1 LFMSKSA
8 CTYDI
13 NPALF
18 STRRQQRTL
27 SFLLSRVGKEN
38 GGRWKALDEDDKAA
52 FVAMAVEDKKRYEK
66 EKKAYTPP
74 AAVLD

>member
-1 LFMSKSA
+1 MCEIEEREVLAAITFH
-8 CTYDI
+8 
-13 NPALF
+13 
-18 STRRQQRTL
+18 
-27 SFLLSRVGKEN
+27 
-38 GGRWKALDEDDKAA
+38 EDDKAA